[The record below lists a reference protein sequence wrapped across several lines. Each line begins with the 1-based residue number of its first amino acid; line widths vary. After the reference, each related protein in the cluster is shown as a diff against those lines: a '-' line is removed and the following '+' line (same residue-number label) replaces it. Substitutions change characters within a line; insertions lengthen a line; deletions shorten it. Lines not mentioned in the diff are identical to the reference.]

1 MDYITDILTFIKGYN
16 GTWSQC
22 FVAGLYLN
30 FRLICSFII
39 FLIFFNQIRVTKKVT
54 KFQIFLLIIVSSFIT
69 SDITDFN
76 ERRKLETIQHPQD
89 YFNKNTKNL
98 VIVVEGSLGPFK
110 DVSGANEVQI
120 DISKSR
126 DLDGLGLFESKVE
139 TKETSVIT
147 YIGTNNYNLTSE
159 EVFKTVK
166 YFRLFN
172 PTGKVVLIGHSIGG
186 YNVAQVLD
194 NLNKEKIGV
203 DLVVFLDSANQLYN
217 NYDYQ
222 IKDNVGYVI
231 NFMSVKWSDNMI
243 FFTNSGGRVS
253 LFKDNRIT
261 KVLNVDIPNTTH
273 TSIDNTVHKYVISIV
288 NNFLEK
294 KSNPIDFVNQY
305 KFKP

>member
-30 FRLICSFII
+30 FRLVCSFII
-39 FLIFFNQIRVTKKVT
+39 FLIFFNEFRKTKKVT
-54 KFQIFLLIIVSSFIT
+54 KFQIFLLIIICSFIS

-76 ERRKLETIQHPQD
+76 ERRKLETIQYPQD

-98 VIVVEGSLGPFK
+98 VIIVEGSLGPFK

-126 DLDGLGLFESKVE
+126 DLDGLGLVESKVE

-203 DLVVFLDSANQLYN
+203 DLIVFLDSANQLYN

-253 LFKDNRIT
+253 VFKDNQIT

-294 KSNPIDFVNQY
+294 KSNPIDFVKQY

>member
-1 MDYITDILTFIKGYN
+1 MDYITDIITFIKGYN

-22 FVAGLYLN
+22 FVSGLYLN
-30 FRLICSFII
+30 FRLICSIII
-39 FLIFFNQIRVTKKVT
+39 FLIFFNKFRESKKIT
-54 KFQIFLLIIVSSFIT
+54 KFQICLLIMLTSFIV
-69 SDITDFN
+69 TDYREFT
-76 ERRKLETIQHPQD
+76 ERRKLEITQHPQD

-110 DVSGANEVQI
+110 DVSGPNEVQI
-120 DISKSR
+120 DISKTR
-126 DLDGLGLFESKVE
+126 DMDGLGLLESKVE

-172 PTGKVVLIGHSIGG
+172 PTGKVILVGHSIGG

-194 NLNKEKIGV
+194 NLNKENIKV
-203 DLVVFLDSANQLYN
+203 DLTIFLDSANQLYN

-222 IKDNVGYVI
+222 IKNNVTYAI

-243 FFTNSGGRVS
+243 FFTNSGGKVS
-253 LFKDNRIT
+253 LFKDNKTT
-261 KVLNVDIPNTTH
+261 KVINLDIPNTTH
-273 TSIDNTVHKYVISIV
+273 TSIDNTVHKYVIKIV
-288 NNFLEK
+288 NDFIERD
-294 KSNPIDFVNQY
+294 SNPIDFVKKYNY
-305 KFKP
+305 KT

>member
-16 GTWSQC
+16 GTWSQW
-22 FVAGLYLN
+22 FVSGLYIN

-39 FLIFFNQIRVTKKVT
+39 FLIFFNQFKKTKKVT
-54 KFQIFLLIIVSSFIT
+54 KFQIFLLIIISSFIA
-69 SDITDFN
+69 SDFRDFT

-98 VIVVEGSLGPFK
+98 VIVVEGSIGPFK
-110 DVSGANEVQI
+110 DVSGPNEVQI
-120 DISKSR
+120 DISKTR
-126 DLDGLGLFESKVE
+126 DLDGLGLVESKVE
-139 TKETSVIT
+139 TKENTVIT
-147 YIGTNNYNLTSE
+147 YLGTNNYNLTSE

-186 YNVAQVLD
+186 YNVVQVLD
-194 NLNKEKIGV
+194 NLKKENIGV
-203 DLVVFLDSANQLYN
+203 DLVIFLDSANQLYN

-222 IKDNVGYVI
+222 IKDNVDYAI

-253 LFKDNRIT
+253 LSKNNQIT
-261 KVLNVDIPNTTH
+261 KVVNINIPNTTH

-294 KSNPIDFVNQY
+294 KSNPIDFVRQY

>member
-16 GTWSQC
+16 GTWFQC
-22 FVAGLYLN
+22 FVGGLYLN

-39 FLIFFNQIRVTKKVT
+39 FLVFFNEYVRNRKIT
-54 KFQIFLLIIVSSFIT
+54 KFQIFLLVIISSFIM
-69 SDITDFN
+69 SDIKDFN
-76 ERRKLETIQHPQD
+76 KRRTLETIQYPQD

-98 VIVVEGSLGPFK
+98 VIIAEGSIGPFN
-110 DVSGANEVQI
+110 DVSGSNEVQV
-120 DISKSR
+120 DISKTR
-126 DLDGLGLFESKVE
+126 DLDGLGLVESKVE
-139 TKETSVIT
+139 TKENTVIT
-147 YIGTNNYNLTSE
+147 YVGTNNYNLTSE

-172 PTGKVVLIGHSIGG
+172 PSGKVVLIGHSIGG
-186 YNVAQVLD
+186 YNIAQVLD
-194 NLNKEKIGV
+194 NLNKEKISV
-203 DLVVFLDSANQLYN
+203 DLVIFLDSANQLDN

-222 IKDNVGYVI
+222 IKDNVGYAI

-253 LFKDNRIT
+253 LFKRNQRT
-261 KVLNVDIPNTTH
+261 KVVNIDIPNTTH
-273 TSIDNTVHKYVISIV
+273 TSIDNTVHKYIISIV

-294 KSNPIDFVNQY
+294 KSNPIDFVNQH

>member
-1 MDYITDILTFIKGYN
+1 M
-16 GTWSQC
+16 
-22 FVAGLYLN
+22 
-30 FRLICSFII
+30 
-39 FLIFFNQIRVTKKVT
+39 
-54 KFQIFLLIIVSSFIT
+54 
-69 SDITDFN
+69 
-76 ERRKLETIQHPQD
+76 
-89 YFNKNTKNL
+89 
-98 VIVVEGSLGPFK
+98 
-110 DVSGANEVQI
+110 SGANEVQI

-126 DLDGLGLFESKVE
+126 DLDGLGLVESKVE

-294 KSNPIDFVNQY
+294 KSNPIDFVKQY

>member
-16 GTWSQC
+16 GTWSQWI
-22 FVAGLYLN
+22 VAGLYLN
-30 FRLICSFII
+30 FRLICSFIV
-39 FLIFFNQIRVTKKVT
+39 FLIYFNEFRQTKKIT
-54 KFQIFLLIIVSSFIT
+54 KFQIFILLVISSFIM
-69 SDITDFN
+69 SDFN
-76 ERRKLETIQHPQD
+76 DLKHRRVLEKTQYSQD

-98 VIVVEGSLGPFK
+98 VIVVEGALSPFK
-110 DVSGANEVQI
+110 DISGPNEVQI
-120 DISKSR
+120 DISKTR
-126 DLDGLGLFESKVE
+126 DMDGLGLLESKVE

-172 PTGKVVLIGHSIGG
+172 PTGKVVLVGHSIGG

-194 NLNKEKIGV
+194 NLNKENINV
-203 DLVVFLDSANQLYN
+203 DLTIFLDSANQLYN

-222 IKDNVGYVI
+222 IKDNVTYAI

-253 LFKDNRIT
+253 LSKDNKTT
-261 KVLNVDIPNTTH
+261 KVVNLDIPNTTH
-273 TSIDNTVHKYVISIV
+273 TSIDNTVHKYVIKIV
-288 NNFLEK
+288 NDFIEK
-294 KSNPIDFVNQY
+294 DSSPIDFVKKYNY
-305 KFKP
+305 KS

>member
-126 DLDGLGLFESKVE
+126 DLDGLGLVESKVE

-222 IKDNVGYVI
+222 IKDNVGYAI

-294 KSNPIDFVNQY
+294 KSNPIDFVKQY

>member
-222 IKDNVGYVI
+222 IKDNVGYAI

-294 KSNPIDFVNQY
+294 KSNPIDFVKQY

>member
-16 GTWSQC
+16 GTWFQC
-22 FVAGLYLN
+22 FVGGLYLN

-39 FLIFFNQIRVTKKVT
+39 FLVFFNEYVRNRKIT
-54 KFQIFLLIIVSSFIT
+54 KFQIFLLVIISSFIM
-69 SDITDFN
+69 SDIKDFN
-76 ERRKLETIQHPQD
+76 KRRTLETIQYPQD

-98 VIVVEGSLGPFK
+98 VIIAEGSIGPFN
-110 DVSGANEVQI
+110 DVSGSNEVQV
-120 DISKSR
+120 DISKTR
-126 DLDGLGLFESKVE
+126 DLDGLGLVESKVE
-139 TKETSVIT
+139 TKENTVIT
-147 YIGTNNYNLTSE
+147 YVGTNNYNLTSE

-172 PTGKVVLIGHSIGG
+172 PSGKVVLIGHSIGG
-186 YNVAQVLD
+186 YNIAQVLD
-194 NLNKEKIGV
+194 NLNKEKINV
-203 DLVVFLDSANQLYN
+203 DLVIFLDSANQLDN

-222 IKDNVGYVI
+222 IKDNVGYAI

-253 LFKDNRIT
+253 LFKRNQRT
-261 KVLNVDIPNTTH
+261 KVVNIDIPNTTH
-273 TSIDNTVHKYVISIV
+273 TSIDNTVHKYIISIV

-294 KSNPIDFVNQY
+294 KSNPIDFVNQH

>member
-76 ERRKLETIQHPQD
+76 ERRKLETIQYPQD

-126 DLDGLGLFESKVE
+126 DLDGLGLVESKVE

-222 IKDNVGYVI
+222 IKDNVGYSI

>member
-1 MDYITDILTFIKGYN
+1 MDYIIDILTFIKGYN

-76 ERRKLETIQHPQD
+76 ERRKLETIQYPQD

-126 DLDGLGLFESKVE
+126 DLDGLGLVESKVE

-294 KSNPIDFVNQY
+294 KSNPIDFVKQY

>member
-126 DLDGLGLFESKVE
+126 DLDGLGLVESKVE

-222 IKDNVGYVI
+222 IKDNVGYAI

-253 LFKDNRIT
+253 IFKDNRIT

>member
-126 DLDGLGLFESKVE
+126 DLDGLGLVESKVE

-294 KSNPIDFVNQY
+294 KSNPIDFVKQY

>member
-39 FLIFFNQIRVTKKVT
+39 FLIFFNQFRKTKKVT

-69 SDITDFN
+69 SDIRDFT

-110 DVSGANEVQI
+110 DVSGPNEVQI
-120 DISKSR
+120 DISKTR
-126 DLDGLGLFESKVE
+126 DLDGLGLVESKVE
-139 TKETSVIT
+139 TKETTVIT

-172 PTGKVVLIGHSIGG
+172 PTGKVVIIGHSIGG

-194 NLNKEKIGV
+194 NLNKENIKV
-203 DLVVFLDSANQLYN
+203 DLTIFLDSANQFYN
-217 NYDYQ
+217 DYDYQ
-222 IKDNVGYVI
+222 IKDNVTYAI

-243 FFTNSGGRVS
+243 FFTNSGGKVS
-253 LFKDNRIT
+253 LFKNNKNT
-261 KVLNVDIPNTTH
+261 KLININIPNTTH
-273 TSIDNTVHKYVISIV
+273 TSIDNTVHNYIIKIV
-288 NNFLEK
+288 NNFIK
-294 KSNPIDFVNQY
+294 NNSQPIDFVKKY
-305 KFKP
+305 KYKS

>member
-222 IKDNVGYVI
+222 IKDNVGYAI

-253 LFKDNRIT
+253 IFKDNRIT

-294 KSNPIDFVNQY
+294 KSNPIDFVKQY

>member
-1 MDYITDILTFIKGYN
+1 MDYITDIITFIKGYN

-22 FVAGLYLN
+22 FVSGLYLN
-30 FRLICSFII
+30 FRLICSIII
-39 FLIFFNQIRVTKKVT
+39 FLIFFNKFRESKKIT
-54 KFQIFLLIIVSSFIT
+54 KFQICLLIMLTSFIV
-69 SDITDFN
+69 TDYREFT
-76 ERRKLETIQHPQD
+76 ERRKLEITQHPQD

-110 DVSGANEVQI
+110 DVSGPTEVQI
-120 DISKSR
+120 DISKTR
-126 DLDGLGLFESKVE
+126 DMDGLGLLESKVE

-172 PTGKVVLIGHSIGG
+172 PTGKVILVGHSIGG

-194 NLNKEKIGV
+194 NLNKENIKV
-203 DLVVFLDSANQLYN
+203 DLTILLDSANQLYN

-222 IKDNVGYVI
+222 IKDNVTYAI

-243 FFTNSGGRVS
+243 FFTNSGGKVS
-253 LFKDNRIT
+253 LFKDNKTT
-261 KVLNVDIPNTTH
+261 KVINLDIPNTTH
-273 TSIDNTVHKYVISIV
+273 TSIDNTVHKYVIKIV
-288 NNFLEK
+288 NDFIGRD
-294 KSNPIDFVNQY
+294 SNPIDFVKKYNY
-305 KFKP
+305 KS

>member
-126 DLDGLGLFESKVE
+126 DLDGLGLVESKVE

>member
-16 GTWSQC
+16 GTWAQW
-22 FVAGLYLN
+22 FVSGLFLN

-39 FLIFFNQIRVTKKVT
+39 FLIFFNDFRKTKKIT
-54 KFQIFLLIIVSSFIT
+54 KFQILLFIIISSFIT

-76 ERRKLETIQHPQD
+76 ERRKLETIQYPQD

-120 DISKSR
+120 DIPNAR
-126 DLDGLGLFESKVE
+126 DMDGLGLLESKIE

-172 PTGKVVLIGHSIGG
+172 PTGKVVLVGHSIGG
-186 YNVAQVLD
+186 YNIAQVLD
-194 NLNKEKIGV
+194 NLNKEDIKV
-203 DLVVFLDSANQLYN
+203 DLTIFLDSANQLYN

-222 IKDNVGYVI
+222 IKDNVDYAI

-243 FFTNSGGRVS
+243 FFTNSGGKVS
-253 LFKDNRIT
+253 LFKNNLTT
-261 KVLNVDIPNTTH
+261 KVINVDIPNTTH
-273 TSIDNTVHKYVISIV
+273 TSIDNTVHKYVIKIV
-288 NNFLEK
+288 NDFIERN
-294 KSNPIDFVNQY
+294 SNPIDFVKKYNY
-305 KFKP
+305 KS

>member
-30 FRLICSFII
+30 LRLVCSFII
-39 FLIFFNQIRVTKKVT
+39 FLIFFNEFRKTKKIT
-54 KFQIFLLIIVSSFIT
+54 KFQIFLLIIVGSFIT
-69 SDITDFN
+69 SDFRDFT
-76 ERRKLETIQHPQD
+76 ERRKLEIIQHPQD

-126 DLDGLGLFESKVE
+126 DLDGLGLVESKVE
-139 TKETSVIT
+139 TNETSVIT

-159 EVFKTVK
+159 EVFKTIK

-172 PTGKVVLIGHSIGG
+172 PTGNVVLIGHSIGG

-222 IKDNVGYVI
+222 IKDNVGYAI

-294 KSNPIDFVNQY
+294 KSNPIDFVKQY

>member
-30 FRLICSFII
+30 FRLVCSFII
-39 FLIFFNQIRVTKKVT
+39 FLIFFNEFRKTKKVT
-54 KFQIFLLIIVSSFIT
+54 KFQIFLLIIISSFIA
-69 SDITDFN
+69 SDFRDFT

-98 VIVVEGSLGPFK
+98 VIVVEGSIGPFK
-110 DVSGANEVQI
+110 DVSGPNEVQI
-120 DISKSR
+120 DISKTR
-126 DLDGLGLFESKVE
+126 DLDGLGLVESKVE
-139 TKETSVIT
+139 TKENTVIT
-147 YIGTNNYNLTSE
+147 YLGTNNYNLTSE

-186 YNVAQVLD
+186 YNVVQVLD
-194 NLNKEKIGV
+194 NLKKENIGV
-203 DLVVFLDSANQLYN
+203 DLVIFLDSANQLYN

-222 IKDNVGYVI
+222 IKDNVDYAI

-253 LFKDNRIT
+253 LSKNNQIT
-261 KVLNVDIPNTTH
+261 KVVNINIPNTTH

-294 KSNPIDFVNQY
+294 KSNPIDFVRQY